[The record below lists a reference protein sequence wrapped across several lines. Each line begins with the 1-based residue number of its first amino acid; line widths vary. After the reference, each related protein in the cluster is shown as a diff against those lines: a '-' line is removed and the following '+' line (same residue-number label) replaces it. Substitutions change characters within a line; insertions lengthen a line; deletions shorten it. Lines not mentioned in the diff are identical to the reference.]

1 MRWGFKVNPKSK
13 IDLKIE
19 KEDRDIIKYKTK
31 SIKYKPNHTGMIKV
45 YL

>member
-1 MRWGFKVNPKSK
+1 MIMGGGFKVNPKSK

-31 SIKYKPNHTGMIKV
+31 SIKI
-45 YL
+45 